1 MPVLRLFAAAR
12 EAAGTATVQV
22 PGATVDDV
30 LVAARARF
38 GPDFG
43 AVLDA
48 SKVWRNGEPAHG
60 ADLVSD
66 RDEVAVL
73 PPVSGGSGDGGPR
86 RPRFAPAEPPP
97 SDDKPKAPRRSPGA
111 EQLVERRQAEADRQ
125 ADSPWSP
132 PVARPRSGSTGN
144 GRSPGASRSRSTGP
158 AARRPAG
165 SPAPVKLPPG
175 LRGGGGARPASPRPP
190 GSPTSRD
197 AGDGIAPGQGLRS
210 GRRPAG
216 QGVRVRGGKTP
227 RPKPVGDRPA
237 PRVPAP
243 PSPPPLEPSELTRV
257 PTVTGT
263 PLAPPSEGDGAE
275 PRRAGTFTRMRSV
288 GVPVTGHVTI
298 RGKERKVSGAKVRRT
313 AIGQRYGVVYDTD
326 GPKVTLGV
334 LWFVGLLAGL
344 FVGWWVVTFMF
355 AIAAG
360 WAALEASLRWRER
373 GVAADP
379 LVAGLGAAVVAGAG
393 AAGAR
398 FVGGAIL
405 LVVAAAVAHV
415 AISPIGRQH
424 TLSAAGNT
432 IGCAIPFGLAA
443 ASVILTNDLEI
454 GAAVVLILFV
464 SAYEAGDFL
473 IGSGASNSIEGP
485 VSGVVAI
492 GVVSGAVAVL
502 GVTPF
507 DGAAVY
513 PFAAFAAIACLLG
526 QLAASAILPAADAH
540 SPSARRLD
548 SYLLLAPAWV
558 WAVGVFMQS

>member
-12 EAAGTATVQV
+12 EAAGTASVEV
-22 PGATVDDV
+22 PGATVDEV
-30 LVAARARF
+30 LAAARARF
-38 GPDFG
+38 GPGFA
-43 AVLDA
+43 AVVDA
-48 SKVWRNGEPAHG
+48 SKVWRNGEPAQG
-60 ADLVSD
+60 ADAVAE

-73 PPVSGGSGDGGPR
+73 PPVSGGSGDGPR

-97 SDDKPKAPRRSPGA
+97 SEGGPRAPRRSPGA
-111 EQLVERRQAEADRQ
+111 DQLVERRQAAADRK
-125 ADSPWSP
+125 AGDPWGPSTGGRP
-132 PVARPRSGSTGN
+132 PARPTKPTKPGVAAPVTLPKGLRGGGSSTQPTADPAGPD
-144 GRSPGASRSRSTGP
+144 GVRPGEGIR
-158 AARRPAG
+158 ARRPAG
-165 SPAPVKLPPG
+165 
-175 LRGGGGARPASPRPP
+175 
-190 GSPTSRD
+190 
-197 AGDGIAPGQGLRS
+197 GQ
-210 GRRPAG
+210 AE
-216 QGVRVRGGKTP
+216 GVRVRGGKTP

-237 PRVPAP
+237 PRVPP
-243 PSPPPLEPSELTRV
+243 PPTPPPLEPGELTRV
-257 PTVTGT
+257 PKVTGT
-263 PLAPPSEGDGAE
+263 PLAPPTEGEAAE
-275 PRRAGTFTRMRSV
+275 QRKAGTFTRMRSV

-326 GPKVTLGV
+326 GAKVSLGV
-334 LWFVGLLAGL
+334 LWFVALMVGLY
-344 FVGWWVVTFMF
+344 VGWWVVTFMF

-393 AAGAR
+393 AAGSR
-398 FVGGAIL
+398 YVGGAIL
-405 LVVAAAVAHV
+405 LVVAAAIAHV
-415 AISPIGRQH
+415 ALSPIGRHH

-454 GAAVVLILFV
+454 GAAVVLVLFV
-464 SAYEAGDFL
+464 SAYEAGDF
-473 IGSGASNSIEGP
+473 IVGSGASNSIEGP
-485 VSGVVAI
+485 VSGIVAL

-513 PFAAFAAIACLLG
+513 PFAAFAAVACVLG